1 MSPQSAPLGFTH
13 DEARKTSLLK
23 KTQKK
28 IHISRW
34 QNRSSCQTSFS
45 KNCRKR
51 LPGGAE
57 TASDMGVQVRKNSS
71 TVFDGIN
78 NKTVEKGQI
87 LEIKE
92 TKGELMFEFRNF
104 GGHGFELAAY
114 NRYPEILATL
124 H

>member
-1 MSPQSAPLGFTH
+1 MAGRKSVKLRGEAP
-13 DEARKTSLLK
+13 
-23 KTQKK
+23 
-28 IHISRW
+28 I
-34 QNRSSCQTSFS
+34 RSVLW
-45 KNCRKR
+45 

-57 TASDMGVQVRKNSS
+57 AASDMGVQVRKNSS